1 MSKKDANV
9 FLDKIATDN
18 KYKSELAAI
27 KNPSDL
33 EKMKEK
39 HGLHFTKE
47 EFREAFKEK
56 YHRPFTPEELNKVV
70 AAGGS
75 GSTGDG
81 VKKFFSL

>member
-1 MSKKDANV
+1 MSKKDAKV

-47 EFREAFKEK
+47 EFREAFNEK
-56 YHRPFTPEELNKVV
+56 YHKLFTPEELTKVV
-70 AAGGS
+70 AATNPAIVGYV
-75 GSTGDG
+75 D
-81 VKKFFSL
+81 